1 MAWVSVEKKVIGT
14 VELKEEGVPPR
25 PPRPPAP
32 PTPDVL
38 SFIEEHRRLKG
49 IIAKYGTRGECV
61 TRGTMESEG
70 KVTGERMD
78 MHIQK
83 FKEHDVFE
91 SITED
96 GFCGKEAIKRLKTKL
111 EVEL

>member
-1 MAWVSVEKKVIGT
+1 MPWVSVEKKVIGT
-14 VELKEEGVPPR
+14 VELKEREEVPV
-25 PPRPPAP
+25 P
-32 PTPDVL
+32 PTPIVL
-38 SFIEEHRRLKG
+38 SFIEEHRKLKG
-49 IIAKYGTRGECV
+49 IVDKYGTRGECV
-61 TRGTMESEG
+61 TRSTLESEG
-70 KVTGERMD
+70 DVMGERMD

-96 GFCGKEAIKRLKTKL
+96 GFCGKEALKRLKTKL

>member
-1 MAWVSVEKKVIGT
+1 MPWVSVEKKVIGT
-14 VELKEEGVPPR
+14 VELREEGVPPVV
-25 PPRPPAP
+25 PPVVPPSPIIA
-32 PTPDVL
+32 
-38 SFIEEHRRLKG
+38 SFIDEHRKLKA
-49 IIAKYGTRGECV
+49 IIDKHGTRGECV

-70 KVTGERMD
+70 EVMGERMD

-91 SITED
+91 SITEE
-96 GFCGKEAIKRLKTKL
+96 GFCGKEALKRLKTKL

>member
-14 VELKEEGVPPR
+14 VELKEEGVPPVV
-25 PPRPPAP
+25 PEPVVSPS
-32 PTPDVL
+32 PDVL
-38 SFIEEHRRLKG
+38 SFIEEHRKLKG
-49 IIAKYGTRGECV
+49 IIAKYGTQGLCV
-61 TRGTMESEG
+61 SRPTLESEG
-70 KVTGERMD
+70 EVMGERLD

-96 GFCGKEAIKRLKTKL
+96 GFCGKEAIKRLKAKL